1 VRTYPCALVVHA
13 PWTETEIALGAR
25 KALAF
30 ENAETTQY
38 APYVFGPTEVCKT
51 ALEAR
56 AAFLEDLMAEHGGA
70 GMFVP
75 QNTCRHPSNDVA
87 GDVAQRREQ

>member
-56 AAFLEDLMAEHGGA
+56 AAFLEDLMVEHGGA
-70 GMFVP
+70 GMFAP

-87 GDVAQRREQ
+87 GDVDQRRER

>member
-13 PWTETEIALGAR
+13 PWTETEITLGVR

-30 ENAETTQY
+30 ENTESTEYCT
-38 APYVFGPTEVCKT
+38 YVFGPTEVAKT

-56 AAFLEDLMAEHGGA
+56 AAFLEDLMVEHGGIVTLA
-70 GMFVP
+70 P
-75 QNTCRHPSNDVA
+75 HDTCRHPSNDVA

>member
-13 PWTETEIALGAR
+13 PWTETEIVRGGR
-25 KALAF
+25 TMLAF
-30 ENAETTQY
+30 ENTETTQY

-56 AAFLEDLMAEHGGA
+56 AAFLEDLMVEHGGIVTLA
-70 GMFVP
+70 P
-75 QNTCRHPSNDVA
+75 HDTCRHPSNDVA